1 MTHLL
6 SLDPGKNSGA
16 ALGHYD
22 DSTPYTLV
30 DRWQIHGGVDGF
42 KRWWRQG
49 HWKRVDDLVVEKF
62 ILASD
67 NEFTADLTP
76 VEIQGALSVLL
87 DDSHLRPIWQPRTDK
102 SRLVG
107 YPKSAVTK
115 AQRQRVRFD
124 FLKEHGLFVPGTEND
139 DSHDAICHALV
150 RLKGIKHRP
159 TLMHYWKPRRDLGD
173 IAA

>member
-1 MTHLL
+1 MMLL
-6 SLDPGKNSGA
+6 SLDPGRNSGA
-16 ALGHYD
+16 ALGYYD
-22 DSTPYTLV
+22 DIEPYTLV

-42 KRWWRQG
+42 KRWWREG
-49 HWKRVDDLVVEKF
+49 HWRSADYLVVEKF

-76 VEIQGALSVLL
+76 VHIEGALSVLL

-115 AQRQRVRFD
+115 
-124 FLKEHGLFVPGTEND
+124 GLQ
-139 DSHDAICHALV
+139 
-150 RLKGIKHRP
+150 
-159 TLMHYWKPRRDLGD
+159 
-173 IAA
+173 